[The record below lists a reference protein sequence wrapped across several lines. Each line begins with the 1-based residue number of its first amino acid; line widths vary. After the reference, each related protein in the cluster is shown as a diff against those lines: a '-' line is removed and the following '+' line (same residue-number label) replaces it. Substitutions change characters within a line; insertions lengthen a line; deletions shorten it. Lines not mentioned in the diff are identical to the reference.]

1 MIQKWMSNLENN
13 QAAKTKKIFL
23 NEFFQFGIWENIK
36 CTNICITGFQKEKR
50 DRERVNKIFK
60 EIMTKNF
67 PNLGKETHPGLGMT
81 ESFKQDELKEVH
93 NKT

>member
-1 MIQKWMSNLENN
+1 MNFFSL
-13 QAAKTKKIFL
+13 ASGKISSVPTFVL
-23 NEFFQFGIWENIK
+23 Q
-36 CTNICITGFQKEKR
+36 GFRRRKETEK
-50 DRERVNKIFK
+50 RVNKIFK